1 MDIANEAFEV
11 LDADGN
17 GGATRDG
24 EFASRL
30 DECVKGR
37 ADLSYPRVLA
47 EIEMSLMEIHRER
60 LSLASSMRDL
70 DGAVSRLDNILMGIV
85 FLICVLILTAMVVST
100 LIFSS
105 SIPIF

>member
-1 MDIANEAFEV
+1 MVSSRRVWTN
-11 LDADGN
+11 
-17 GGATRDG
+17 
-24 EFASRL
+24 ASKAEL
-30 DECVKGR
+30 IYLICVCFF
-37 ADLSYPRVLA
+37 A

-70 DGAVSRLDNILMGIV
+70 DGAVSRLDNILMGMV